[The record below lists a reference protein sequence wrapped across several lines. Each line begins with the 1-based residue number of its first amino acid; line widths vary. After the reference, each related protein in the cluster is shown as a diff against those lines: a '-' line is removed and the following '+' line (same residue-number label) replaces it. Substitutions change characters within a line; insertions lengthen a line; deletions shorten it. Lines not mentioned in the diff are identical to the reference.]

1 MNKIWKSGSKW
12 RKLPKRVSPLLNV
25 VQALI
30 TIAAVILF
38 LMLFKYRRE
47 ESGTIQP
54 RMRYTAY
61 IDEKT
66 HPLAKLSRELDPSE
80 FLRDHPGYQAK
91 VQHVYERAQVQMEL
105 PRPKRT
111 YALPGANSFVKF
123 PVTDAERL
131 AVPVAVPPEFAV
143 RRTDNSAYC
152 IIYDR
157 FGRELSRWESPN
169 RGALKNTLFKIS
181 GKGILLCCQLVDSSG
196 DAELDKQI
204 LRKAAGLHL
213 PAGLYSV
220 IHPAKEE

>member
-1 MNKIWKSGSKW
+1 MNKIWKSGSTW

-30 TIAAVILF
+30 TIAAVMLF
-38 LMLFKYRRE
+38 LMLFKYRRAE
-47 ESGTIQP
+47 AGTVQP
-54 RMRYTAY
+54 RVRYTAY

-66 HPLAKLSRELDPSE
+66 HPLAKLSRELEPSE

-91 VQHVYERAQVQMEL
+91 IQHVYEHSQVKMEL

-111 YALPGANSFVKF
+111 YALPVTEGFVKF
-123 PVTDAERL
+123 PAATTERR
-131 AVPVAVPPEFAV
+131 ADPVVVPPEFAP
-143 RRTDNSAYC
+143 RRADIAGYC

-157 FGRELSRWESPN
+157 FGRELSRWESGK

-196 DAELDKQI
+196 DAELDKLI
-204 LRKAAGLHL
+204 LRKASELHL

-220 IHPAKEE
+220 IHPDTKE